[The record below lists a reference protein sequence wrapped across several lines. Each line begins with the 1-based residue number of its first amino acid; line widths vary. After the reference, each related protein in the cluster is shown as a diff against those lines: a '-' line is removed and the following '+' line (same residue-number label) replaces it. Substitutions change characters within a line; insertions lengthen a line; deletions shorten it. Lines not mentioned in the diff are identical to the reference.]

1 MRLLLPLL
9 ALCAALG
16 AAPHTNVV
24 LILMDDMGW
33 RDPAFAGGKVAETPN
48 LDRFVKQG
56 AVLRNCYSSAPNCA
70 PTRAC
75 LLTGQ
80 YTPRH
85 GVFTVVDERYDPGQ
99 AHHRILSVKSS
110 DEVPKDTVMLAEALK
125 ARGYATSLVGMWNLG
140 RGRKGSPGNPQS
152 RGFDQY
158 LKPEDLGFEKDAY
171 QDAKGRFLS
180 DAFADEAVKF
190 IEANKSKPFFL
201 YYADH
206 ATHEP
211 FDPPKA
217 LVEKYSRKASAGKS
231 AGLAATVEAAD
242 AAIGRVLDALDR
254 LGLAKDTLV
263 VFTSDNGGMPGEVS
277 PLRGSKG
284 LLYEG
289 GIRVPGAVRW
299 PGVIKPGLAIDE
311 PVLSMDFYPTI
322 LAATGTP
329 LPKGQ
334 PVDGVDLGSVLRTGT
349 PTGRKA
355 IFWHFP
361 CFIGKGEPMSMARAG
376 DFKLIHKF
384 DGPVFELYD
393 LKADPS
399 ESKDLSKSQPQKLAE
414 MKKLLADWQTAVK
427 APLADKPNPAYD
439 PKAEAPRGG
448 GGGGGGGKGG
458 KGKKGK

>member
-1 MRLLLPLL
+1 MRPLLLALL
-9 ALCAALG
+9 ALCASL
-16 AAPHTNVV
+16 AAAGRPNVV
-24 LILMDDMGW
+24 VILMDDMGW
-33 RDPAFAGGKVAETPN
+33 RDPAFAGGKLAETPN
-48 LDRFVKQG
+48 LDKFVKQG

-80 YTPRH
+80 YAPRH

-125 ARGYATSLVGMWNLG
+125 AQGYATTLVGMWNLG
-140 RGRKGSPGNPQS
+140 RGRKGSNGNPMT

-158 LKPEDLGFEKDAY
+158 LRPEDLGFEKDAY

-190 IEANKSKPFFL
+190 LEANKSKPFFL

-217 LVEKYSRKASAGKS
+217 LVEKYARKASGGKG
-231 AGLAATVEAAD
+231 AELAATVEAAD
-242 AAIGRVLDALDR
+242 AAIGRVLGALDR
-254 LGLAKDTLV
+254 LGLAQNTLV

-299 PGVIKPGLAIDE
+299 PGVVKPGLTVDE

-329 LPKGQ
+329 QPKQ
-334 PVDGVDLGSVLRTGT
+334 PVDGIDLGPVLRTGT
-349 PTGRKA
+349 PSGRKA
-355 IFWHFP
+355 VFWHFP
-361 CFIGKGEPMSMARAG
+361 CFIGRGEPMSMARAG

-393 LKADPS
+393 LGNDPS
-399 ESKDLSKSQPQKLAE
+399 ESKDLSKAQPQKLAE
-414 MKKLLADWQTAVK
+414 MKKLLADWQVAVK

-448 GGGGGGGKGG
+448 GGGKGG